1 MGSPSASNTSGL
13 PSRMMATSLL
23 VVPRSMP
30 RIISDMIIPLMFAVC
45 PQVSPDAEPSRPVF
59 VQRTYQ
65 LSLKHVTV
73 YFCLALQRCITHA
86 VLCNAMQRSFGVR
99 GARMFEYH
107 RGRSR
112 HGDATDRK

>member
-1 MGSPSASNTSGL
+1 
-13 PSRMMATSLL
+13 MMATSLL

-45 PQVSPDAEPSRPVF
+45 PQVTPDAEPSRPVF

-107 RGRSR
+107 RGRMPACSSASAPPSTPTIT
-112 HGDATDRK
+112 GADALLQ